1 MNKEKEKEVEKL
13 KFLLKDVEQKIKI
26 YNNASMIE
34 MREMTYQ
41 LEQYMGKSEDVSTM
55 DYLNKIKGKIL
66 WNLTRLTCSK
76 GPF

>member
-1 MNKEKEKEVEKL
+1 MSKEEEIKQF
-13 KFLLKDVEQKIKI
+13 KFLLKDVEQKIEI
-26 YNNASMIE
+26 YNNASMME

-41 LEQYMGKSEDVSTM
+41 LEQCMGKSEDVSTM

-66 WNLTRLTCSK
+66 WNLTRLTSSK

>member
-1 MNKEKEKEVEKL
+1 MSKDEEIKQF
-13 KFLLKDVEQKIKI
+13 KFLLKDVEQKIEI
-26 YNNASMIE
+26 YNNASMME

-66 WNLTRLTCSK
+66 WNLNRLTCSK
-76 GPF
+76 WN